1 MTTIDSN
8 KKICTLINVFTVEP
22 AKQQELFDSLVE
34 ASEKVMSKMQ
44 GYISANIHMGDDGKT
59 VTNYAQWASLQDYQK
74 VLAAPEVAEHLKT
87 AAGLA
92 IEFKP
97 VTYNTIWTDGNNS

>member
-1 MTTIDSN
+1 MTTIDGN

-22 AKQQELFDSLVE
+22 AKQKELFDSLVE
-34 ASEKVMSKMQ
+34 ASKKVMSKMQ

-59 VTNYAQWASLQDYQK
+59 VTNYAQWASLQDYHK
-74 VLAAPEVAEHLKT
+74 VLAEPEVKEHLKT

-92 IEFKP
+92 LDFKP

>member
-8 KKICTLINVFTVEP
+8 KHICTLINVFTVEP
-22 AKQQELFDSLVE
+22 AKQKELFASLVE
-34 ASEKVMSKMQ
+34 ASEKVMSKMP

-59 VTNYAQWASLQDYQK
+59 VTNYAQWASLQDYHK
-74 VLAAPEVAEHLKT
+74 VLAAPEVQEHLKT

-92 IEFKP
+92 VEFKP
-97 VTYNTIWTDGNNS
+97 VTYSTIWTDGSND

>member
-8 KKICTLINVFTVEP
+8 KKICTLLNVFTAQPEN
-22 AKQQELFDSLVE
+22 QRELFDSLVE
-34 ASEKVMSKMQ
+34 ASEILMSKVQ

-59 VTNYAQWASLQDYQK
+59 VTNYAQWASLEDYQK
-74 VLAAPEVAEHLKT
+74 VLSTPEVMEHLKT
-87 AAGLA
+87 SAALA

-97 VTYNTIWTDGNNS
+97 ITYSTIWTDEKK

>member
-1 MTTIDSN
+1 MTTIDGN

-22 AKQQELFDSLVE
+22 AKQKELFDSLVA
-34 ASEKVMSKMQ
+34 ASEQVMSKME

-74 VLAAPEVAEHLKT
+74 VLTVPEVMEHLKK

-97 VTYNTIWTDGNNS
+97 VTYNTIWTDGKDD